1 MNENIGS
8 KGKGNDYRRVL
19 KNIERKKMKL
29 REQAKKN
36 RPKKKRV
43 VQLRTPIILSNRI
56 LRKREELFWFLLR
69 L

>member
-36 RPKKKRV
+36 RPEKETCRSNYEYQV
-43 VQLRTPIILSNRI
+43 FFRT
-56 LRKREELFWFLLR
+56 
-69 L
+69 